1 MSPQPRRVRTS
12 VAVLPTDGRRQN
24 LSLVLQTLRR
34 LGPTSRAQLAREVGV
49 TKVTMSDLVTQ
60 LMEDGRVRDVG
71 PAEAAGAGRRGTLV
85 DLDRARLLTLAVD
98 LSVPARLQA
107 AVLDIT
113 GAVVVLEER
122 AAAVDATSG
131 RGVDPDEVLDLV
143 RTTLERSPAPVLG
156 IGIGTPGLVDRAGTV
171 RSAPNLG
178 WTDVPLRDLVA
189 EATGLPVLVS
199 NDSDAA
205 TQAELSASPGSEDMV
220 LVHVG
225 RGVGCGIVTG
235 GRRVAGAHHAA
246 GEIGHVT
253 VGTDGGE
260 ECPCGKRGCLETWI
274 SVPRLRAALEAA
286 DPAEGH
292 AVLDAGGERLG
303 VALAPL
309 VAALDLSEVVLA
321 GPEELLAPVVP
332 VLERT
337 LSARLLEDPE
347 HPLSVRLAGH
357 PQDIVLRGAAA
368 LVLWDRLGVV

>member
-1 MSPQPRRVRTS
+1 MTPTPRRVSTS
-12 VAVLPTDGRRQN
+12 SAVLPADGRRQN

-49 TKVTMSDLVTQ
+49 TKVTMSALVADLVD
-60 LMEDGRVRDVG
+60 EGRVLDVG
-71 PAEAAGAGRRGTLV
+71 TAEQAGPGKRATLV

-113 GAVVVLEER
+113 GTVVVREER
-122 AAAVDATSG
+122 AAAVDPAQG
-131 RGVDPDEVLDLV
+131 RGVDPEVVLDLV
-143 RTTLERSPAPVLG
+143 RDTMARSPHPVLG
-156 IGIGTPGLVDRAGTV
+156 IGIGTPGLVDREGTV
-171 RSAPNLG
+171 RTAPNLG
-178 WTDVPLRDLVA
+178 WTNVPLRDLVA
-189 EATGLPVLVS
+189 DATGLPVLVT

-205 TQAELSASPGSEDMV
+205 TQAELSASPASRDMV

-235 GRRVAGAHHAA
+235 GRRVTGAHHAA

-260 ECPCGKRGCLETWI
+260 DCPCGKRGCLETWLSI
-274 SVPRLRAALEAA
+274 PRLRAAIDAPGGP
-286 DPAEGH
+286 DG
-292 AVLDAGGERLG
+292 AVIDAGGERLG
-303 VALAPL
+303 VAVAPL

-321 GPEELLAPVVP
+321 GPQDLLDPVLPVLRRTLAERLLA
-332 VLERT
+332 
-337 LSARLLEDPE
+337 DPE
-347 HPLSVRLAGH
+347 APLTVRLAGS

-368 LVLWDRLGVV
+368 LVLWDQLGVV

>member
-1 MSPQPRRVRTS
+1 MAATPRRVRS
-12 VAVLPTDGRRQN
+12 SAAVLPADGRRQN

-49 TKVTMSDLVTQ
+49 TKVTMSALVSE
-60 LMEDGRVRDVG
+60 LIDEGRVHDVG
-71 PAEAAGAGRRGTLV
+71 TAEQGGPGKPGTLV
-85 DLDRARLLTLAVD
+85 DLDRGRLLTLAVD
-98 LSVPARLQA
+98 LSVPASLQA

-113 GAVVVLEER
+113 GEVVVREER
-122 AAAVDATSG
+122 AAAVDPTSG
-131 RGVDPDEVLDLV
+131 RGLDPDVVLDLV
-143 RTTLERSPAPVLG
+143 RRTLDRSPVPVLG
-156 IGIGTPGLVDRAGTV
+156 IGIGTPGLVDREGTV
-171 RSAPNLG
+171 RTAPNLG
-178 WTDVPLRDLVA
+178 WTDVPLRRLVS
-189 EATGLPVLVS
+189 EATGLPVLVI

-235 GRRVAGAHHAA
+235 GRRVTGAHHAA

-260 ECPCGKRGCLETWI
+260 DCPCGKRGCLETWL
-274 SVPRLRAALEAA
+274 SVPRLRAALDSPDGSEVV
-286 DPAEGH
+286 E
-292 AVLDAGGERLG
+292 AGGERLG
-303 VALAPL
+303 VALAPV

-321 GPEELLAPVVP
+321 GPEDLLAPVLP

-337 LSARLLEDPE
+337 LSQRLLADPDA
-347 HPLSVRLAGH
+347 PLSVRLAGS

-368 LVLWDRLGVV
+368 VVLWDQLGVV